1 MRAIACPKETI
12 MGANDAPNEETIRL
26 AAPAGAAALVA
37 IAGVVTLSLAN
48 NDAGDGQS
56 VATTGYPAPQSG
68 PALPGIA
75 QNQTPG
81 GQGSPE
87 LGVEIVVKFK
97 DDAMVKSITDLFWRD
112 QGAARTEF
120 SSFKRNW
127 PALAQMRLERVT
139 YSNELVLV
147 AAGNDS
153 PQEMRALARRIS
165 QMPEVSY
172 AEPNATAH
180 PGGR

>member
-1 MRAIACPKETI
+1 
-12 MGANDAPNEETIRL
+12 MGANDAPNEEPMRL

-37 IAGVVTLSLAN
+37 IAGVVALSLAN
-48 NDAGDGQS
+48 SNPDDGPAV
-56 VATTGYPAPQSG
+56 VAPGFPAPQGG
-68 PALPGIA
+68 PAIPGVA

-81 GQGSPE
+81 GQGAPQLS
-87 LGVEIVVKFK
+87 VEIIVKFK

-112 QGAARTEF
+112 QGAAQSEF
-120 SSFKRNW
+120 SSFKRRW
-127 PALAQMRLERVT
+127 PELSQVKLARVT

-147 AAGNDS
+147 AVGNDS
-153 PQEMRALARRIS
+153 PQEMRSLARRIG

-180 PGGR
+180 PGEQ